1 MNFPAD
7 TYSAIADVSAAFTP
21 PPATGLNDAGLLEAQ
36 RTLGEIRRRV
46 DAASALIAAEIAHRS
61 RRELGYDGLAQR
73 LGARTPELL
82 VQQVTG
88 ASARDARTMVRVGA
102 LMTTEDS
109 DRPATDATPWLKA
122 VATAVAAGTLSLEAA
137 DVIRTG
143 LGTPDDEV
151 TADALSAA
159 AEALVLEAAS
169 LTVERLA
176 ARVRDLRT
184 ELDLSRVLER
194 ENELRERR
202 YLHLIPQADGM
213 TRLSGL
219 LDPESAAL
227 VGSAYDAITSPRRG
241 GPRFVDPESVD
252 RAERIL
258 ADERTT
264 EQIALDSFVELI
276 RIGGLADGG
285 AILGKRVPAVQLL
298 VTDHDL
304 RARKGLGRIEGQS
317 EAVSIETIERNICA
331 AGAIPILF
339 DDEGQVVNLGR
350 EQRLFSRLQHIGLAV
365 RDGGCIANCDRPPS
379 WTEAHHIDQWHRD
392 GGATDIADGVL
403 LCRHHHLLVH
413 NNGWRVI
420 REGAEYFLVPP
431 ASIDPE
437 QRPIP
442 APSRSRARQRLLAQ
456 ARRVLGS

>member
-21 PPATGLNDAGLLEAQ
+21 PPATGFNDIGLLEAQ
-36 RTLGEIRRRV
+36 RALAEIRRRV

-102 LMTTEDS
+102 LMSTDDP
-109 DRPATDATPWLKA
+109 DRLATDATPWLKA
-122 VATAVAAGTLSLEAA
+122 VAVAVAAGTLSLEAA
-137 DVIRTG
+137 DVIRAG

-151 TADALSAA
+151 TADALAAA
-159 AEALVLEAAS
+159 AEALVREAAS

-227 VGSAYDAITSPRRG
+227 VGSAYDAATSPRRG

-252 RAERIL
+252 RAERLL

-276 RIGGLADGG
+276 RIGGLADDG
-285 AILGKRVPAVQLL
+285 AILGKRAPAVQLL

-304 RARKGLGRIEGQS
+304 RAREGVGRIEGQS
-317 EAVSIETIERNICA
+317 EAVSIETVERNICA

-339 DDEGQVVNLGR
+339 DDKGQVVNLGR
-350 EQRLFSRLQHIGLAV
+350 EQRLFSRLQHIGLAA

-379 WTEAHHIDQWHRD
+379 WTEAHHIDEWHRD

-442 APSRSRARQRLLAQ
+442 APSRSHARQRLLAQ
-456 ARRVLGS
+456 A